1 MLKYV
6 ASIPTLWRIFNLK
19 WILDFIKKNFPTSI
33 EQSYDFIFPFVNV
46 GYNID

>member
-19 WILDFIKKNFPTSI
+19 WILDFIKNFSTSI
-33 EQSYDFIFPFVNV
+33 ELSYDFIFPFVNV
-46 GYNID
+46 GYSID